1 MEVKINCPVCYST
14 KQCLEEKQK
23 DFSSY
28 LCFKCGYMSDSRYEI
43 GSLAVLENINKS
55 PKLVQDTVYEDKS
68 RNIVWLLSVINMG
81 QMGMIYPEGSAEIY
95 EWKYAKVVTIPEEE
109 RKNYDGHVQRLDVE
123 NAKSFHKYDFL
134 AACDELGMTKRVF
147 N

>member
-81 QMGMIYPEGSAEIY
+81 QMGMI
-95 EWKYAKVVTIPEEE
+95 
-109 RKNYDGHVQRLDVE
+109 
-123 NAKSFHKYDFL
+123 
-134 AACDELGMTKRVF
+134 
-147 N
+147 

>member
-1 MEVKINCPVCYST
+1 M
-14 KQCLEEKQK
+14 
-23 DFSSY
+23 
-28 LCFKCGYMSDSRYEI
+28 YEC
-43 GSLAVLENINKS
+43 
-55 PKLVQDTVYEDKS
+55 
-68 RNIVWLLSVINMG
+68 
-81 QMGMIYPEGSAEIY
+81 
-95 EWKYAKVVTIPEEE
+95 KYAKVVTIPEEE